1 MGQSLNITLTGVS
14 MLSRFYAHI
23 CNTPF
28 IKWILVILR
37 LYSRVVQCEI
47 RKIEVYDIDFSR
59 PSPDIKSGRGIHC
72 NYRFGS
78 DYVAISRN
86 RAFTAPKPES
96 PIRRYRAE
104 AALNGPVTDRRAS
117 TFTRRFRAVRVR
129 HASIRPNLSR
139 PRGVGP
145 N

>member
-1 MGQSLNITLTGVS
+1 MQY
-14 MLSRFYAHI
+14 LSAPSADDTQR
-23 CNTPF
+23 TPATQESIF
-28 IKWILVILR
+28 KSFR

-59 PSPDIKSGRGIHC
+59 PSPDIEPGRGIHC

-86 RAFTAPKPES
+86 RAFTAPKSES

-104 AALNGPVTDRRAS
+104 AALNGPVTDRRVLYATVPS
-117 TFTRRFRAVRVR
+117 GSGPACKHTAKFEPAAGTPKRILTF
-129 HASIRPNLSR
+129 
-139 PRGVGP
+139 
-145 N
+145 